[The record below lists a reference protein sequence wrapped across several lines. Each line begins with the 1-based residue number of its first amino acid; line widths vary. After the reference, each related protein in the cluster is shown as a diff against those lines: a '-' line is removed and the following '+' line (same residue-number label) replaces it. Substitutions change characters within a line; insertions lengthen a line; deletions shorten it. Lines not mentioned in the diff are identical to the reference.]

1 MDILVIDDH
10 PLIVQAIT
18 SVIDTLRRHTVVH
31 SVDSVEAID
40 AAGLQF
46 SPQLVLLDLALPGVS
61 GLSAL
66 RAVRQRLPDSSIVIF
81 SATQDPDTIVSALR
95 EGARGFIPKT
105 SRYRDLADALR
116 QVLDGGTYVPPEIMD
131 SIEAMR
137 SGAAGLGH
145 LAKVATPRGSG
156 LPVAYDPGPNADP
169 GPDAGPGALLTE
181 RQRQIVG
188 LFADGLS
195 TKEISRRLGISTNT
209 VKSHVALIFRTLGVS
224 NRAQVVAITHSRPS
238 TPGMH

>member
-18 SVIDTLRRHTVVH
+18 SVIDTLRCQAVVH
-31 SVDSVEAID
+31 SLDSVEAID
-40 AAGLQF
+40 AAGLHF

-61 GLSAL
+61 GLFAL
-66 RAVRQRLPDSSIVIF
+66 RAVRQRFPQSSIVIF
-81 SATQDPDTIVSALR
+81 SATQDSDTIASALR
-95 EGARGFIPKT
+95 AGARGFIPKT

-116 QVLDGGTYVPPEIMD
+116 LVLDGGTYVPPGVLD
-131 SIEAMR
+131 PVEAAR
-137 SGAAGLGH
+137 PFAAGNPPPGYSH
-145 LAKVATPRGSG
+145 QMAAPRDSG
-156 LPVAYDPGPNADP
+156 LPVEDDSGPTGNPSD
-169 GPDAGPGALLTE
+169 LLTE

-209 VKSHVALIFRTLGVS
+209 VKSHIAVIFRTLGVS

-238 TPGMH
+238 VARLQ